1 MQPSL
6 LSSVSLFFL
15 LVCVALQLR
24 TLRIHPPRLC
34 RFEVL
39 LIQTVLLSLRSL
51 GSERVTEF
59 EEALQQGAV
68 S

>member
-24 TLRIHPPRLC
+24 TLRFHPPRLC
-34 RFEVL
+34 RFDVFS
-39 LIQTVLLSLRSL
+39 IQTVLLSLHSL